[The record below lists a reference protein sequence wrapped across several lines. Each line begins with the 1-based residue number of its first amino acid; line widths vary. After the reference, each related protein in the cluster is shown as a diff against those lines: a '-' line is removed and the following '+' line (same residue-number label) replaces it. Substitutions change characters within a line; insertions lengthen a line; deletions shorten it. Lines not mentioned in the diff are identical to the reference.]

1 MVLPGFVG
9 GVYEGAVL
17 VMKIGDQ
24 ISWQRTFTEA
34 DIRAFTVLSG
44 DAGEHHLLP
53 DAQGR
58 LMAHG
63 LLTATLPTK
72 IGGDMNFIAREMTFH
87 FQRPVFSGDTIVCEV
102 TVSSLDRAEQLTNIA
117 TTFVCR
123 NQHGKEVMT
132 GIARGVVRSV

>member
-1 MVLPGFVG
+1 MQ
-9 GVYEGAVL
+9 
-17 VMKIGDQ
+17 IGDH

-34 DIRAFTVLSG
+34 DIRAFTALSG
-44 DAGEHHLLP
+44 DAGTHHLQP

-63 LLTATLPTK
+63 LLTATIPTK
-72 IGGDMNFIAREMTFH
+72 IGGDMNFIAREMTFQ
-87 FQRPVFSGDTIVCEV
+87 FQRPVFSGDTISCVV
-102 TVSSLDRAEQLTNIA
+102 TVASLEVAEQLTNIA

-132 GIARGVVRSV
+132 GIARGVIRSS